1 MPQTRASTHSI
12 RIVRCGTDLLEQVIA
27 LHGPNRATLGFFPR
41 GAFEDYA
48 RRDGILA
55 AVGDDGRVLGYTAF
69 RTSAGWTHLAHLC
82 VDENRRGTSIARDLV
97 EQVASIAAK
106 HQHLGVRLKCRRD
119 YAATEFWPKVEFQP
133 RGQKTG
139 RGTDP
144 KALTVW
150 IRRNKEVPDLFSFS
164 GSDDPERRLAVL
176 DANTFYDL
184 QHEDDVAN
192 DLPERVKESLQL
204 CAGWLQ
210 DAIELCVVGEMQCEI
225 ERRECAKEVSRQ
237 RRRLEG
243 FRELHYN
250 QEEADEYFASLQKI
264 LGWHKP
270 KTQQRSD
277 MRQIAGA
284 ASAGANFFVTRDES
298 LLRAAPRIAEELS
311 ILVLRPSALLTSID
325 EEDRNDLYSPSRL
338 AGTTT
343 TVQIPTHDGIKPV
356 LEAFLGRNPQESL
369 RQFSSIV
376 QRVLAEA
383 AGRAD
388 RKVQLIS
395 DRERD
400 PVAMVA
406 HSCDDSGDITI
417 EILRAAAHRL
427 APTALRHLLLTKIQK
442 AANLGGRKIVLS
454 DPYCSNLTRMAL
466 LELHFTQY
474 EGRWIRILHPEVVPL
489 GSIEPTLGVAAPV
502 AGWTMND
509 VIDLEDRFW
518 PLKIRGSD
526 IPCVVVTI
534 NDHWAA
540 KLFDSELAMSELFAV
555 DPHRVLNRENV
566 FYRHK
571 DKWPKSNPKRILWYV
586 SRTNTFRACSRL
598 LNVERDSAFQL
609 FRRYQRLG
617 VYEWED
623 LIRTIDGDP
632 HGELMALHFT
642 DTELFDRPV
651 PLDFA
656 KSFGVG
662 KMVAGPQPIT
672 EQQFLEIYTAGNS
685 RFSSK

>member
-1 MPQTRASTHSI
+1 MQKNRADTHSI
-12 RIVRCGTDLLEQVIA
+12 RIVRCGTNLLEQVIA

-48 RRDGILA
+48 RREGIIA
-55 AVGDDGRVLGYTAF
+55 AVDDEGRALGYAAF
-69 RTSAGWTHLAHLC
+69 RTSSGWTHLAHLC
-82 VDENRRGTSIARDLV
+82 VQEEKRGTSIARDLV
-97 EQVASIAAK
+97 EQVANMAAR

-119 YAATEFWPKVEFQP
+119 YAATEFWPKVGFQP
-133 RGQKTG
+133 RGQQAG

-150 IRRNKEVPDLFSFS
+150 IRRNKEVPDLFTYP

-184 QHEDDVAN
+184 QHEDDAFS
-192 DLPERVKESLQL
+192 DLPEAVKESLQL
-204 CAGWLQ
+204 CADWLQ
-210 DAIELCVVGEMQCEI
+210 DAIELCVIGEMQCEI
-225 ERRECAKEVSRQ
+225 ERGECSREVSRQ

-243 FRELHYN
+243 FRELHCTR
-250 QEEADEYFASLQKI
+250 EDENAYFVTLQKI
-264 LGWHKP
+264 LAWHEP

-277 MRQIAGA
+277 MRQIAQA
-284 ASAGANFFVTRDES
+284 ASAGADFFVTRDER
-298 LLRAAPRIAEELS
+298 LLKAAPRISQELS

-325 EEDRNDLYSPSRL
+325 EEDRNELYAPSRL

-343 TVQIPTHDGIKPV
+343 TVRIPTLDGIKPF
-356 LEAFLGRNPQESL
+356 LDSFLGRNPQEPL
-369 RQFSSIV
+369 RRFSGLV

-383 AGRAD
+383 AGQENRE
-388 RKVQLIS
+388 VQLIA
-395 DRERD
+395 DKENK

-406 HSCDDSGDITI
+406 HSCGDSGDVAI
-417 EILRAAAHRL
+417 EILRSAAHPL
-427 APTALRHLLLTKIQK
+427 APTAIRHLLLMMIQK
-442 AANLGGRKIVLS
+442 AAHLGGRRIVIL
-454 DPYCSNLTRMAL
+454 DPCCSNLTKMAL
-466 LELHFTQY
+466 HELHFARVHD
-474 EGRWIRILHPEVVPL
+474 RWIRELYSSVIPIE
-489 GSIEPTLGVAAPV
+489 SIEHSLGVAAPV
-502 AGWTMND
+502 EGWTSSD
-509 VIDLEDRFW
+509 VIDLEDHFW
-518 PLKIRGSD
+518 PLKIQGMD

-540 KLFDSELAMSELFAV
+540 KLFDSKLAMGELFAV
-555 DPHRVLNRENV
+555 DAHRVLNRENV

-598 LNVERDSAFQL
+598 LNVEREPAFQL

-617 VYEWED
+617 VYEWHD
-623 LIRTIDGDP
+623 LVRNAGGDP
-632 HGELMALHFT
+632 HGDLMAVHFT

-651 PLDFA
+651 PLDLA
-656 KSFGVG
+656 KSLGVG

-672 EQQFLEIYTAGNS
+672 EKQFLQIYTAGNS
-685 RFSSK
+685 RFSTK